1 MCFILFRLDAEAAAA
16 KNKNSIPKTINI
28 SPDMNSTIN
37 NYLYDPNVP
46 PTQSAAC
53 IIL

>member
-1 MCFILFRLDAEAAAA
+1 MCFILFRLDAEAAA

-28 SPDMNSTIN
+28 SPDMNSTIR

-46 PTQSAAC
+46 TTQSA
-53 IIL
+53 